1 MWSFFTF
8 PYFPPSPQIH
18 PYPSLP
24 PSLIQ
29 VLRLEIFIFLNLALL
44 GLKTKYFL
52 CLMYLPCQIT
62 VGSSL
67 SGNIF
72 KYFLFLKRDLL
83 MSSVSF
89 RLPSNFS
96 FTCITQTSWKK
107 KWLPFLSLFCYFLHS
122 PIHYNLALVL
132 STVPKLLLPKPSII
146 Y

>member
-1 MWSFFTF
+1 MSSNVVFTF
-8 PYFPPSPQIH
+8 PYFPPSPQIN

-52 CLMYLPCQIT
+52 CLMYFPCQIT

-67 SGNIF
+67 SGNVF

-96 FTCITQTSWKK
+96 FTCITQTSWEKNGY
-107 KWLPFLSLFCYFLHS
+107 LSFLFFIISFILQ
-122 PIHYNLALVL
+122 
-132 STVPKLLLPKPSII
+132 SII
-146 Y
+146 IWLLFLAQYQNYSCQNHQ